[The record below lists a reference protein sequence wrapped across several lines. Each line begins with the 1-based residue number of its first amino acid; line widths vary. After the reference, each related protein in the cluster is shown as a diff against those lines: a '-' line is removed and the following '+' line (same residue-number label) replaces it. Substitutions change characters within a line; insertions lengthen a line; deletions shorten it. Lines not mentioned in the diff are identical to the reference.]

1 MRRLDELRV
10 GGGRHLGRAGLVLLL
25 SVTLLA
31 AAAVG
36 AHRVGLIDSWVDAG
50 PDRRSAPALPHLRLP
65 APRPAHPV
73 LSRLGSAPAP
83 QARRVRA
90 VIADALADPSL
101 GPHVGVAVEDLTHG
115 KPVLRMGGQR
125 PFVPA
130 SLTKLFTVAAALRV
144 LRPDQRFETS
154 VVRVPGTHRI
164 VLVGGGDPL
173 LARRAGGSGKSAVGY
188 PPQAS
193 LTRLAARAAKAMRHL
208 GVRRV
213 ELQLDASLFAGP
225 AVSRHW
231 LSTYV
236 RDEVVSPISALWVD
250 EGRVAPDDAARSSD
264 PVRAAGRTFADLLSR
279 HGIQVVGAIRQRP
292 APRRAV
298 EIAAVR
304 SAPLVE
310 VIDEVLGLSD
320 NEAAE
325 VLLRQVALARGL
337 PPTFAGGV
345 QAVRRVLQALGLDLR
360 GVRLYDGSGLAPDNA
375 VPLAAV
381 VDLLRAAASRR
392 HPELRPLLVD
402 LPVAGFSGT
411 LGYRFTDRRATAGR
425 GVVRAKTAT
434 LTGVH
439 GLAGVVVDRGGTL
452 LGFVAIA
459 DQVRRRDALDAR
471 DALDR
476 LAAALSRCGCR

>member
-1 MRRLDELRV
+1 MRRLDELGD
-10 GGGRHLGRAGLVLLL
+10 GGGQHLGRAALVLLL

-36 AHRVGLIDSWVDAG
+36 AHRVGLIDSWLDAG
-50 PDRRSAPALPHLRLP
+50 PDRRSAPAPPDLRLP

-83 QARRVRA
+83 QARRLRA

-115 KPVLRMGGQR
+115 RPVLRVGGQR

-130 SLTKLFTVAAALRV
+130 SLNKLFTVAAALRV

-154 VVRVPGTHRI
+154 IVRVPGTHRI

-173 LARRAGGSGKSAVGY
+173 LARRAGRSGKPAVGY

-193 LTRLAARAAKAMRHL
+193 LAMLAARAAKAMRHL
-208 GVRRV
+208 GVHRV
-213 ELQLDASLFAGP
+213 KLQLDASLFAGP
-225 AVSRHW
+225 AVNRHW

-236 RDEVVSPISALWVD
+236 RDEVVSPIRALWVD

-264 PVRAAGRTFADLLSR
+264 PVRAAGRTFAGLLSR
-279 HGIQVVGAIRQRP
+279 HGIQVIGAIRQRP

-304 SAPLVE
+304 SPPLVE

-325 VLLRQVALARGL
+325 VLLRQVALARG
-337 PPTFAGGV
+337 FH
-345 QAVRRVLQALGLDLR
+345 LR
-360 GVRLYDGSGLAPDNA
+360 SP
-375 VPLAAV
+375 
-381 VDLLRAAASRR
+381 AASGRCGGCFTAWVWTCAVCGSTTAVGWRR
-392 HPELRPLLVD
+392 TTPCRCLRWLTCLGRQPAHATRNFAHCWSICRSRASQGPSATGSPTGAPQ
-402 LPVAGFSGT
+402 PVAAWSG
-411 LGYRFTDRRATAGR
+411 RRPPP
-425 GVVRAKTAT
+425 
-434 LTGVH
+434 
-439 GLAGVVVDRGGTL
+439 
-452 LGFVAIA
+452 
-459 DQVRRRDALDAR
+459 
-471 DALDR
+471 
-476 LAAALSRCGCR
+476 